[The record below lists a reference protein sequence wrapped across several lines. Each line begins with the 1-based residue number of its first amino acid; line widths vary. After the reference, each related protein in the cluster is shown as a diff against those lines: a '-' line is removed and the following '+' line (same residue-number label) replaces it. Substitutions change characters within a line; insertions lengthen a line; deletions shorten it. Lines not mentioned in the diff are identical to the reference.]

1 MRYWYQVCPVCEEG
15 RLFVRK
21 IAEPEKLFLLCEEC
35 ESAWS
40 LPGEVDKRTGNFAFQ
55 GNKIVFADEDAIRVA
70 GWTNVQLHETQ

>member
-1 MRYWYQVCPVCEEG
+1 
-15 RLFVRK
+15 LFVRK